1 MKCYKVLINNVV
13 WSQEDP
19 NWIGRLAL
27 PTAGFY
33 IFVEA
38 FHIGETAVKEALSK
52 HYRYKVD
59 SVDYIVTRIYHS

>member
-13 WSQEDP
+13 WSTEDP

-38 FHIGETAVKEALSK
+38 FQIGESAVKEAL
-52 HYRYKVD
+52 YKQYKYEVK
-59 SVDYIVTRIYHS
+59 SVDYITTRIYHS